1 MKSYNLKLILTLALV
16 LVASWAMAQM
26 ADIQYYRY
34 NDQRGLNVFETSKDN
49 DVAFDGLKVRVGG
62 DFNLQFQ
69 GLSQSNY
76 LDDPATGSL
85 IELSNNFNLPSA
97 NLNLDVQLYDGLR
110 LHMRTYL
117 SSRHHTEAYV
127 KGGYLQIDKLDFIQP
142 GFLEGVMSFT
152 TIKVGMDDINYGD
165 THFRRSDNANTI
177 FNPFVGNYLMD
188 AFTTEPYL
196 EVTVKPSDFIGVIG
210 FTNGRLNQSPTPGD
224 DGFVFYAKLGY
235 DSQINDDLRVR
246 LTGSIYNSSDEGT
259 RDYLYLGDR
268 AGANYFSVMSYNSID
283 ATTGAATVTSS
294 DFGGR
299 VNPGFAYHT
308 AFQITPFVK
317 FKGLEFFGVYEMSKN
332 GNSDVGGSYTQLGA
346 EALYRFGGQEQF
358 YAGGRFN
365 SVTGNKTDDADDE
378 EITRFNIGGGWF
390 LTKNVMAKLEY
401 VNQTYGGDAYNGTI
415 YEDAEFSGIVLEATI
430 AF

>member
-1 MKSYNLKLILTLALV
+1 MKTHNLKFIFTLAIM
-16 LVASWAMAQM
+16 LVASLGFAQRSE
-26 ADIQYYRY
+26 IQYYRY
-34 NDQRGLNVFETSKDN
+34 NDQRGINVFETSKDN
-49 DVAFDGLKVRVGG
+49 DVAFDGIKVRVGG

-69 GLSQSNY
+69 GISQSNY
-76 LDDPATGSL
+76 IDAPATGSL

-127 KGGYLQIDKLDFIQP
+127 KGGYLQIDKLEFIQP
-142 GFLEGVMSFT
+142 GFLSGLMDFT

-196 EVTVKPSDFIGVIG
+196 EVTVQPADFIGVIG

-235 DSQINDDLRVR
+235 DNQINDDLRIR
-246 LTGSIYNSSDEGT
+246 LTGSVYNSSDKGT
-259 RDYLYLGDR
+259 RDYLYLADR
-268 AGANYFSVMSYNSID
+268 AGANYFSVMSYNTLD
-283 ATTGAATVTSS
+283 ANGNPTVKKN

-308 AFQITPFVK
+308 AFQIAPFVK
-317 FKGLEFFGVYEMSKN
+317 FKGLEFFGVYELSSN
-332 GNSDVGGSYTQLGA
+332 GNSDIGGSYTQLGA
-346 EALYRFGGQEQF
+346 EALYRFGKDEKF

-365 SVTGNKTDDADDE
+365 SVTGNKTDVAADEDVK
-378 EITRFNIGGGWF
+378 RFNIGAGWF
-390 LTKNVMAKLEY
+390 LTKNVMTKLEY
-401 VNQTYGGDAYNGTI
+401 VKQTYEGDAFNGSI
-415 YEDAEFSGIVLEATI
+415 FQDAEFDGIVLEATI